1 MTEEE
6 KEKPEKRKKG
16 LRLELSRTA
25 LFFWSLG
32 FLIFLGWIFTLG
44 VLAGR
49 GILPSGAKTLAE
61 LKNQIVKLQEMLGHR
76 DTSELDG
83 INALPES
90 PNFAF
95 YDELSKKK
103 GPEVP
108 SRKEP
113 TVKKSL
119 KQKDPNTN
127 HLKKPVAPAPGKEF
141 YVVQV
146 ASLDEE
152 EQASNMVN
160 RLVKK
165 GYPAYHYKVIIN
177 GRSYFRVRCGTF
189 RTKVEA
195 IRTQQN
201 LAKTEKLKGF
211 VQKVDRQK

>member
-6 KEKPEKRKKG
+6 KEKPEKEKKG

-49 GILPSGAKTLAE
+49 GLLPSGAKTLAE

-76 DTSELDG
+76 DTAELDE
-83 INALPES
+83 IKALPES

-95 YDELSKKK
+95 YDELSKQKI
-103 GPEVP
+103 PEVP

-113 TVKKSL
+113 PVKKNL
-119 KQKDPNTN
+119 KQENPDANDV
-127 HLKKPVAPAPGKEF
+127 KKPAAPAPAEEF

-146 ASLDEE
+146 ASLDAEK
-152 EQASNMVN
+152 QASNMVN

-177 GRSYFRVRCGTF
+177 GRSYFRVRCGTYG
-189 RTKVEA
+189 TKTEA
-195 IRTQQN
+195 VRTQQN
-201 LAKTEKLKGF
+201 LAKEEKLKGF
-211 VQKVDRQK
+211 VQKVGRQK